1 MDSRLQDP
9 TDPLSPLGRRL
20 LKLDPQAYGILVPQ
34 EAGNAIARDHIVS
47 ERTVRES
54 SVPFTFIR
62 QKTPKCAPI
71 SMSVAGSRR

>member
-1 MDSRLQDP
+1 MRRAGVERVVL
-9 TDPLSPLGRRL
+9 LSSP
-20 LKLDPQAYGILVPQ
+20 AVPD
-34 EAGNAIARDHIVS
+34 GDLSNAIARDHIVS
-47 ERTVRES
+47 ERAVRES